1 MFTIYSMPGCGHCR
15 QVKQLMEIT
24 EQKHVVYILNQD
36 FTIEEF
42 QNEFNTQYFPQV
54 VHNDKVVG
62 GAAET
67 VKYFKEQNLV

>member
-1 MFTIYSMPGCGHCR
+1 
-15 QVKQLMEIT
+15 MEIT
-24 EQKHVVYILNQD
+24 EQKHVVYTLNQD